1 MKKEKFTQENWR
13 RASLFLKQALET
25 EKGMLILAKEGY
37 AKKEKVQLEGR
48 LRINKNRGTY
58 SYFVVSKNTKKHGE
72 IIKKENMDT
81 AKKYAQKMY
90 DDKMEKSVLKE
101 LALIEELEKELTILK
116 QNDYL
121 KRLHPAR
128 RALIRVMCQE
138 GWRYEETWA
147 KKDFVQL
154 NWKTEEKVFV
164 TKGGV
169 AVRSKSEKMIGE
181 LLEEAGIQ
189 YRYEAQLKIGKNVFY
204 PDFTILDP
212 LSHEEIIWE
221 HFGLMKDE
229 EYRRNAY
236 EKIEA
241 YTNAGFLKNRFYMT
255 FEDENH
261 KFNQKTAEE
270 LVAGLRRKE

>member
-204 PDFTILDP
+204 PDFTILDMRDRKTVYF
-212 LSHEEIIWE
+212 E
-221 HFGLMKDE
+221 HFGMMDDKEYHDGALARIE
-229 EYRRNAY
+229 EYKKLGY
-236 EKIEA
+236 LPGKQ
-241 YTNAGFLKNRFYMT
+241 LLMT
-255 FEDENH
+255 FESKRKPLGTKEI
-261 KFNQKTAEE
+261 
-270 LVAGLRRKE
+270 AGVITGYLL